1 LVEHDTANKA
11 QNEVAAMSMRFL
23 VFILFY
29 SLVCFLGDKDNKKG
43 IKNNDIQKN
52 IVTLQA
58 K

>member
-1 LVEHDTANKA
+1 
-11 QNEVAAMSMRFL
+11 MSIRFL
-23 VFILFY
+23 VFILYY

-43 IKNNDIQKN
+43 IKNYDIQKN